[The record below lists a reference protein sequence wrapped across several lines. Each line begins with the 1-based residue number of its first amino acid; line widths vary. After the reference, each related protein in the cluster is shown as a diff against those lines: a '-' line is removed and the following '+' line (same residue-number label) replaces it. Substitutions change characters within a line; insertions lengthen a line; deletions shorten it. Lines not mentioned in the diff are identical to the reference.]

1 MNRRQAVSLGASA
14 AVAAAG
20 GITLAGGMPGSAFA
34 QSATPSAPLGDGS
47 SLATGLLPDHR
58 LLLYYG
64 FPENDRMGILGEY
77 DPDELLTH
85 LKAEAANYV
94 AADNS
99 RPWKLGFE
107 LIASVAQGSP
117 GVDGKYI
124 ADTDGK
130 WLDLYTEFT
139 AQNDMVLFLD
149 VQMGFKTPK
158 EDYVGLER
166 WLKYDHVHLGIDPE
180 FHMREGE
187 LPGQDI
193 GQIDGSDVTEAQNWL
208 VEIATKYNVSRKTLI
223 VHQFHYTM
231 IENKDTIKPVH
242 GVDLVIDEDGFGP
255 PAMKKDTYNVVIT
268 QEPIEYNGIKLF
280 YKQDDPIMT
289 AAEVLALD
297 PPPDVVIYQ

>member
-1 MNRRQAVSLGASA
+1 MNRRRAMSLGASA
-14 AVAAAG
+14 AMAAAAG
-20 GITLAGGMPGSAFA
+20 GLPGGAAA
-34 QSATPSAPLGDGS
+34 QATPDAAGS
-47 SLATGLLPDHR
+47 TGGSLAQGLLPDHR

-64 FPENDRMGILGEY
+64 FPGNDRMGILGEY
-77 DPDELLTH
+77 EPDELLEH
-85 LKAEAANYV
+85 LKTEAANYV

-107 LIASVAQGSP
+107 LIASVAQGYP
-117 GVDGKYI
+117 GPENLYI
-124 ADTDGK
+124 ADTSGTL
-130 WLDLYTEFT
+130 LDQYTEFT

-149 VQMGFKTPK
+149 VQMGFKKPK
-158 EDYVGLER
+158 DDYSGLER

-193 GQIDGSDVTEAQNWL
+193 GQIDGSDVTEAQTWL
-208 VEIATKYNVSRKTLI
+208 VDIAKKYGVSRKTLI
-223 VHQFHYTM
+223 VHQFHESM
-231 IENKDTIKPVH
+231 IENKDTIKPMN

-255 PAMKKDTYNVVIT
+255 PSMKEDTYNVVIT

-280 YKQDDPIMT
+280 YKQDDPLMT
-289 AAEVLALD
+289 ADQVLALN

>member
-1 MNRRQAVSLGASA
+1 MSRRRAVSLGASA
-14 AVAAAG
+14 AMAAAAG
-20 GITLAGGMPGSAFA
+20 VTLAGPGSAFA
-34 QSATPSAPLGDGS
+34 QATPNAAGADGS
-47 SLATGLLPDHR
+47 SLAKGLLPDNR

-64 FPENDRMGILGEY
+64 FPGNERMGILGEY
-77 DPDELLTH
+77 EPAELLEH
-85 LKAEAANYV
+85 LKAELVNYQ

-99 RPWKLGFE
+99 RPWKLGLE

-117 GVDGKYI
+117 GADNKYI
-124 ADTDGK
+124 ADTDKK

-149 VQMGFKTPK
+149 VQMGFKKPK
-158 EDYVGLER
+158 EDYAGLEP
-166 WLKYDHVHLGIDPE
+166 WLANDHVHLGIDPE

-193 GQIDGSDVTEAQNWL
+193 GQIDASDVTEAQNWL
-208 VEIATKYNVSRKTLI
+208 VDLSKKYNISRKTLI

-231 IENKDTIKPVH
+231 IENKDKIGIVN

-280 YKQDDPIMT
+280 YKQDDPMMT

-297 PPPDVVIYQ
+297 PSPDVVIYQ